1 MSGIEDIL
9 EGFDDAVRL
18 FKKRK
23 LDQEI
28 ENQPKDGNKSTTSE
42 LLRIE
47 KERLDERSKA
57 LTIRE
62 ERCNKMEKE
71 LEAKQI
77 LLGNEMESL
86 HKQQKELKDKK
97 ISNLDYKEGGKDFCT
112 HPRCIAERDALLIKE
127 LELKKTE
134 KDLYLSQKIFKQSL
148 NAFMN
153 MKSQFEKKNNGKY
166 KEDGTFV
173 IDGSSSPKNKT
184 TETEDLERLL
194 ETMKCEIGRFDHL
207 EPGELPKWKQQLDNK
222 IFLTKGG
229 HAFPYS
235 RTEISWGSLRSLIS
249 RDNLTDEA
257 VDFICKMCIF
267 VPPKHK
273 LYNLADNGNNPTYV
287 MEPFLIEWIMC
298 TSRKEFNE
306 FYKYVCDYN
315 GVRNWKN
322 VENMLEEREWSVA
335 QRQCI
340 TFLYQ
345 SIRQFQNGNT
355 SQRDEEDK
363 ESVSRPRW
371 FSQNSTLFP
380 CVGRGHWSVLYVSGA
395 SDTINHIYEWV
406 RMSET
411 EQNGYKGKKPMLN
424 TYHLDSA
431 GNTVH
436 KNSRPNLSDMISLYA
451 FFTVNFE
458 NAGNAALKADSDRY
472 ESSYHRGLFTR
483 RSKTFALASIRQ
495 QFMDCGLYCAYNTNI
510 LMLIADDLEK
520 CSYKKNCQ
528 KTYNNAVQ
536 KLLPYKDF
544 DTVVEKTAHYLFRN
558 ALLLA
563 NYGLQST
570 NLIQIP
576 TFSDVNKVEVEK
588 NIYQKW
594 ANFEALVEK
603 NYKEKKN
610 KS

>member
-1 MSGIEDIL
+1 
-9 EGFDDAVRL
+9 
-18 FKKRK
+18 
-23 LDQEI
+23 
-28 ENQPKDGNKSTTSE
+28 
-42 LLRIE
+42 
-47 KERLDERSKA
+47 
-57 LTIRE
+57 
-62 ERCNKMEKE
+62 
-71 LEAKQI
+71 
-77 LLGNEMESL
+77 
-86 HKQQKELKDKK
+86 
-97 ISNLDYKEGGKDFCT
+97 
-112 HPRCIAERDALLIKE
+112 
-127 LELKKTE
+127 
-134 KDLYLSQKIFKQSL
+134 
-148 NAFMN
+148 
-153 MKSQFEKKNNGKY
+153 
-166 KEDGTFV
+166 
-173 IDGSSSPKNKT
+173 
-184 TETEDLERLL
+184 
-194 ETMKCEIGRFDHL
+194 
-207 EPGELPKWKQQLDNK
+207 
-222 IFLTKGG
+222 
-229 HAFPYS
+229 
-235 RTEISWGSLRSLIS
+235 
-249 RDNLTDEA
+249 
-257 VDFICKMCIF
+257 MCIF

-273 LYNLADNGNNPTYV
+273 LYNLAENGNNPTYV

-424 TYHLDSA
+424 IYHLDSA
-431 GNTVH
+431 GNTEH

-528 KTYNNAVQ
+528 KTYNDAVQ
-536 KLLPYKDF
+536 KLLPYKDS
-544 DTVVEKTAHYLFRN
+544 DTVVEKIAHYLFRN